1 MSFAK
6 MKAMINNAGGT
17 IRGTKIKDGQRLMF
31 NQLKTDPSYQEAFF
45 LWEFG
50 KDEDIN
56 VPIKTFNEKHS
67 EAAGFTRQFN
77 CLICDRLE
85 IGDVLH
91 DQKEDLY
98 WIVYESYNRDDILC
112 AGLLKRLNVWIR
124 WQDATGKIFD
134 YPVFDV
140 NATQY
145 NSGTTESKTTILGT
159 TQHQLT
165 ITADENTIMIPRDKR
180 IFLDRNKVTPTVFKI
195 SQNDTTAYEYDKGIL
210 KITVSEDEYNSDTDN
225 IDLWICDYWD
235 PTPPPSQP
243 IEITYAGESIIRVGS
258 RKKFSVDGTAV
269 TFSLENDPVL
279 DDKLTLIVIDDYSC
293 RVTVD
298 SDQRIINKTF
308 KVIATDDSGNK
319 GEVEIEISGGV

>member
-1 MSFAK
+1 MSFAN
-6 MKAMINNAGGT
+6 MKLRMDNRGVD
-17 IRGTKIKDGQRLMF
+17 IRHRKIKDGQRLMY
-31 NQLKTDPSYQEAFF
+31 NQLKTDPSYQEEFF

-112 AGLLKRLNVWIR
+112 AGLLKRLNVWIK
-124 WQDATGKIFD
+124 WQDSEGNIYD
-134 YPVFDV
+134 YPAFDI
-140 NATQY
+140 NSTQY
-145 NSGTTESKTTILGT
+145 NSGTTESNTMVLGT

-165 ITADENTIMIPRDKR
+165 ITADENTIALMRDKR
-180 IFLDRNKVTPTVFKI
+180 FFLDRNKVNPTVFKI

-210 KITVSEDEYNSDTDN
+210 KITLAEDEYNSDTDSIEN
-225 IDLWICDYWD
+225 WICDYFEKVE
-235 PTPPPSQP
+235 PVIQP
-243 IEITYAGESIIRVGS
+243 VEITYAGEPIIRVGG
-258 RKKFSVDGTAV
+258 RKTFNTDVPV
-269 TFSLENDPVL
+269 VFSLEYDTVL
-279 DDKLTLIVIDDYSC
+279 DGKLTL
-293 RVTVD
+293 TVVSD
-298 SDQRIINKTF
+298 TQCKVSVASDQRIINETF
-308 KVIATDDSGNK
+308 KVIATDGDGNK

>member
-1 MSFAK
+1 MSFAN
-6 MKAMINNAGGT
+6 MKLRMDNRGAD
-17 IRGTKIKDGQRLMF
+17 IRHRKIKDGQRLMY
-31 NQLKTDPSYQEAFF
+31 NQLKTDPSYQEEFF

-50 KDEDIN
+50 KDEEIN

-124 WQDATGKIFD
+124 WQDDEGNIYD
-134 YPVFDV
+134 YPAFDI
-140 NATQY
+140 NSTQY
-145 NSGTTESKTTILGT
+145 NSGTTESNTMVLGT

-165 ITADENTIMIPRDKR
+165 ITADENTIALMRDKR
-180 IFLDRNKVTPTVFKI
+180 FFLDRNKVNPTVFKI

-210 KITVSEDEYNSDTDN
+210 KITLAEDEYNSDTDSIEN
-225 IDLWICDYWD
+225 WICDYFEKVD
-235 PTPPPSQP
+235 PVIQSV
-243 IEITYAGESIIRVGS
+243 EITYAGEPIIRVGG
-258 RKKFSVDGTAV
+258 RKTFNTAVSV
-269 TFSLENDPVL
+269 TFSLENDTVL
-279 DDKLTLIVIDDYSC
+279 EGKLTL
-293 RVTVD
+293 TVVND
-298 SDQRIINKTF
+298 TQCKVSVASDQRIINETF
-308 KVIATDDSGNK
+308 KVIAIDDDGNK

>member
-1 MSFAK
+1 MSFDK
-6 MKAMINNAGGT
+6 MKSLIDLQGGS
-17 IRGTKIKDGQRLMF
+17 IRKAKIKDGQRLML
-31 NQLKTDPSYQEAFF
+31 NQLKTDPSYQEEFF

-112 AGLLKRLNVWIR
+112 AGLLKRLNVWIK
-124 WQDATGKIFD
+124 WQNEDGDIFE
-134 YPVFDV
+134 YPAFDI
-140 NATQY
+140 NSTQY
-145 NSGTTESKTTILGT
+145 NSGITQSNTMVLGT

-165 ITADENTIMIPRDKR
+165 ITADENTIALMRDKR
-180 IFLDRNKVTPTVFKI
+180 FFLDRNKTNPTVFKI

-210 KITVSEDEYNSDTDN
+210 KITLAEDEFNVQEDSIEHWLCNYKEKVEP
-225 IDLWICDYWD
+225 II
-235 PTPPPSQP
+235 QP
-243 IEITYAGESIIRVGS
+243 VEITYSGEPIIRIGS
-258 RKKFSVDGTAV
+258 RKTFHTVVPV
-269 TFSLENDPVL
+269 TFSLDYDTALEG
-279 DDKLTLIVIDDYSC
+279 KLTLTIVDDTSC
-293 RVTVD
+293 KVAVA
-298 SDQRIINKTF
+298 SDQRIVNEIF
-308 KVIATDDSGNK
+308 KVVATDNDGNK
-319 GEVEIEISGGV
+319 GEVEIEITGGI

>member
-6 MKAMINNAGGT
+6 MKSFIDLQGGSV
-17 IRGTKIKDGQRLMF
+17 RKAKIKDGQRLMY
-31 NQLKTDPSYQEAFF
+31 NQLKTDPSYQEEFF

-124 WQDATGKIFD
+124 WQDSEGNIYD
-134 YPVFDV
+134 YPAFDI
-140 NATQY
+140 NSTQY
-145 NSGTTESKTTILGT
+145 NSGTTESNTMVLGT

-165 ITADENTIMIPRDKR
+165 ITADENTIALMRDKR
-180 IFLDRNKVTPTVFKI
+180 FFLDRNKVNPTVFKI

-210 KITVSEDEYNSDTDN
+210 KITLAEDEYNSDTDSIEN
-225 IDLWICDYWD
+225 WICDYFEKVD
-235 PTPPPSQP
+235 PVIQSV
-243 IEITYAGESIIRVGS
+243 EITYAGEPVIRVGG
-258 RKKFSVDGTAV
+258 RKTFNTTVPV
-269 TFSLENDPVL
+269 TFSLENDTVL
-279 DDKLTLIVIDDYSC
+279 DGKLTL
-293 RVTVD
+293 TVVSD
-298 SDQRIINKTF
+298 TQCKVSVVSDQRIINETF
-308 KVIATDDSGNK
+308 KVVATDGSGNK
-319 GEVEIEISGGV
+319 GEVEIEITGGV

>member
-6 MKAMINNAGGT
+6 MRSLIDLQGGSVRKA
-17 IRGTKIKDGQRLMF
+17 KIKDGQRLMY
-31 NQLKTDPSYQEAFF
+31 NQLKTDPSYQEEFF

-56 VPIKTFNEKHS
+56 IPIKTFNEKHS

-124 WQDATGKIFD
+124 WQDSEGNIYD
-134 YPVFDV
+134 YPAFDI
-140 NATQY
+140 NSTQY
-145 NSGTTESKTTILGT
+145 NSGTTESNTMVLGT

-165 ITADENTIMIPRDKR
+165 ITADENTIALMRDKR
-180 IFLDRNKVTPTVFKI
+180 FFLDRNKVNPTVFKI

-210 KITVSEDEYNSDTDN
+210 KITLAEDEYNSDTDSIEN
-225 IDLWICDYWD
+225 WICDYFEKVD
-235 PTPPPSQP
+235 PVIQSV
-243 IEITYAGESIIRVGS
+243 EITYAGEPVIRVGG
-258 RKKFSVDGTAV
+258 RKTFNTTVPV
-269 TFSLENDPVL
+269 TFSLENDTVL
-279 DDKLTLIVIDDYSC
+279 DGKLTL
-293 RVTVD
+293 TVVSD
-298 SDQRIINKTF
+298 TQCKVSVVSDQRIINETF
-308 KVIATDDSGNK
+308 KVVATDGSGNI
-319 GEVEIEISGGV
+319 GEVEIEITGGI